1 MYGGGIDGMKR
12 RNRRGRMWVGVKGPK
27 PKKIEEDRGGDDDI
41 EEIRKPWSMKLTR
54 S

>member
-1 MYGGGIDGMKR
+1 MESKREDVGGREGAKTKED
-12 RNRRGRMWVGVKGPK
+12 
-27 PKKIEEDRGGDDDI
+27 EDRGGDDDI